1 MRRMRRGV
9 SERSRD
15 VQGPP
20 LGGLPKLAACV
31 LVLALSGCANGVGSY
46 DPVAWWHHLE
56 GGQIAQNRPQPPG
69 INAPYPSLATIPS
82 RPEAL
87 SARARAEAASSL
99 LQDQENGAYAL
110 AQPVAAPPPAPAA
123 PPAPGTEA
131 TGARMAAVGSQPGAA
146 AATTPAPAQGS
157 APVAEAVG
165 DASLSIP
172 AGPPPPPNL
181 PGVPWLTQASPL
193 PQAPA
198 IPPAPPPA
206 GTGGPVAVAFAR
218 ASAVLS
224 PDDEAAL
231 RRLAVARAAS
241 VVAVTGFGE
250 ALGNDPAIQV
260 AALRLAW
267 ARAAAIAAV
276 LRRDGVPDSAMTVT
290 AYGPGGGG
298 VARLVPAG

>member
-20 LGGLPKLAACV
+20 VGGLRKLAAGV
-31 LVLALSGCANGVGSY
+31 LALALSGCAHGVGSY
-46 DPVAWWHHLE
+46 DPVTWWHRLE

-69 INAPYPSLATIPS
+69 INAPYPNLATIPS
-82 RPEAL
+82 RPAAL

-110 AQPVAAPPPAPAA
+110 AQPVAPPPPAPAA
-123 PPAPGTEA
+123 PPAPGA
-131 TGARMAAVGSQPGAA
+131 DALGARMAAVGSQPAA
-146 AATTPAPAQGS
+146 AAPAATAPAPAPGS
-157 APVAEAVG
+157 GPVAEAVG
-165 DASLSIP
+165 DASLAIP
-172 AGPPPPPNL
+172 AAPPPPPNL
-181 PGVPWLTQASPL
+181 PGVPWLTQAAPL
-193 PQAPA
+193 PQAPP

-206 GTGGPVAVAFAR
+206 GTGKPVAVRFAR
-218 ASAVLS
+218 DSAVLS
-224 PDDEAAL
+224 PDAAAAL
-231 RRLAVARAAS
+231 KRLARARSAS

-250 ALGNDPAIQV
+250 ALGNEPAIQG

-276 LRRDGVPDSAMTVT
+276 LRRDGVPDSAMTG
-290 AYGPGGGG
+290 A
-298 VARLVPAG
+298 A